1 MNAISAMTTRIM
13 ADSALPGSIMHA
25 YVTPI
30 IQGMG
35 ILASLVCVLFLV
47 VGGFQYMTSNGRPE
61 NLERAKKIIKN
72 AVIGL
77 VIVLAASVIAA
88 VISQAYNHG
97 SAPISSPLPSLNAI
111 KPNPVSNGL
120 VDVLI
125 KAITGLLNNI
135 VQSIASPFL
144 KALTFFT
151 SGTPLVAANSG
162 VFSLWLAVVGM
173 ADALF
178 ILVIALLG
186 FHVMSYETLGL
197 DEIEIK
203 HLLPQI
209 AVVFLLINSS
219 IFLIDG
225 IISLSNAMIHA
236 LEAGFSPNSVWE
248 VLTKVTQQAG
258 GFGVAA
264 LLIMITFIVFAIIL
278 LIYYVTRIVTIY
290 VGAVLAPLVLLI
302 WLIPGFRDFAESA
315 GKTYLATIF
324 VLFIHVVILELA
336 ATMFLGLADGPTHA
350 PDPLMAMVVGI
361 ATLFALLK
369 TQSFMMQLSYISTGP
384 RTARKLGS
392 QFMTGISYL
401 STKGKSVSSTVSSS
415 RKDGGKSSGGDGSSS
430 SKKPMTGATYTA
442 PDNSKNKTTT
452 ANNVESTKSKPR
464 TPTGTTSEAPKIPE
478 INKPI
483 KTEEA
488 S

>member
-1 MNAISAMTTRIM
+1 MTTRIM
-13 ADSALPGSIMHA
+13 ADSAVPGSIMHA

-30 IQGMG
+30 VQGMG
-35 ILASLVCVLFLV
+35 ILASLVCVLFLIL
-47 VGGFQYMTSNGRPE
+47 GGYQYMTSNGRPE

-72 AVIGL
+72 AIIGL
-77 VIVLAASVIAA
+77 VIVLGASVLAA
-88 VISQAYNHG
+88 ILSHAYNHG
-97 SAPISSPLPSLNAI
+97 ATPLSSPLPSLNAI

-151 SGTPLVAANSG
+151 SGTPLITANAS
-162 VFSLWLAVVGM
+162 VFNLWLAVVGM

-178 ILVIALLG
+178 VLVIGLLG

-236 LEAGFSPNSVWE
+236 LEAGFSPNSVWD

-264 LLIMITFIVFAIIL
+264 LLIMITFIVFAVIL

-336 ATMFLGLADGPTHA
+336 ASLFLGLADGPNHA

-401 STKGKSVSSTVSSS
+401 STKGKTVSSTVSSS

-430 SKKPMTGATYTA
+430 SKKPMTGANYTA
-442 PDNSKNKTTT
+442 PDNTKGKTNATT
-452 ANNVESTKSKPR
+452 SAESTKPKARSQM
-464 TPTGTTSEAPKIPE
+464 GNANEAPKMPE
-478 INKPI
+478 INKSN
-483 KTEEA
+483 KLEEP